1 MLIGEII
8 SVALGALRANKL
20 RSLLTM
26 LGIVIGVGAVIAV
39 VALGTG
45 AQQAVKD
52 RIAALGTTLLTVSPG
67 QQRGGGGG
75 SRSPARSSGSRS
87 TTRKPSTSAR
97 RTLLAVQPEMR
108 SMQQVVCGNKNAST
122 QIIGTTPNYLEVRK
136 YTLKAGK
143 MFTAA
148 DDEGRQ
154 RVAVVG
160 NTVVDNLGITTPEA
174 LIGENVRIRGT
185 QFTVIGV
192 LAPKGQ
198 ANAFQDPD
206 DEVLVPINTARFRV
220 NGSDRLQSISA
231 LAESEDKIPDAMA
244 DIQRILRRQHQ
255 IRQGLPDDFQIR
267 NQSDILATTQET
279 TQVMTY
285 LLSGIAAVSLLV
297 GGIGI
302 MNIMLVSVTER
313 TREIGIR
320 KALGATRFNILL
332 QFLIEAVVL
341 CVLGGVDRHRTRR
354 RRRDRHEQDRRL
366 VDADLVDRDRHGVRL
381 LGVRRRGVRRVAGAS
396 RRDARSDH
404 GAALR
409 VGAGQGSGKRE
420 TAHRSTSVCR
430 FRFQVASR
438 SPLPASTERIRT
450 ASRPGRE
457 RGGHSPRRDGSESRR
472 ARRGLRS

>member
-1 MLIGEII
+1 MDLAVAAAVRVVVAAAVAGADQMLIGEII
-8 SVALGALRANKL
+8 SVAIGALRANKL

-52 RIAALGTTLLTVSPG
+52 RIAALGTTLLTVNPG

-75 SRSPARSSGSRS
+75 VAIAGGQQRLTIDDAKAIDERA
-87 TTRKPSTSAR
+87 TN
-97 RTLLAVQPEMR
+97 LLAVQPEMR
-108 SMQQVVCGNKNAST
+108 SQQQVVYGNKNAST
-122 QIIGTTPNYLEVRK
+122 QIIGTSPNYLEVRK
-136 YTLKAGK
+136 YSLKAGK

-160 NTVVDNLGITTPEA
+160 SAVLDNLGITTPEA
-174 LIGENVRIRGT
+174 LIGETVRIRGT
-185 QFTVIGV
+185 QFTVVGV
-192 LAPKGQ
+192 LASKGQ
-198 ANAFQDPD
+198 ANAFQNPD
-206 DEVLVPINTARFRV
+206 DQILVPINTARFRV

-231 LAESEDKIPDAMA
+231 LAESEEKIPDAMA
-244 DIQRILRRQHQ
+244 DIQRVLRRQHK
-255 IRQGLPDDFQIR
+255 IRQGNPDDFQIR

-341 CVLGGVDRHRTRR
+341 CCLGGIV
-354 RRRDRHEQDRRL
+354 
-366 VDADLVDRDRHGVRL
+366 GIG
-381 LGVRRRGVRRVAGAS
+381 LGAGGASIMSKVAGWSTQISTSAIVMAFAFS
-396 RRDARSDH
+396 AFVGVAFGVWPARRAATLDPIV
-404 GAALR
+404 ALR
-409 VGAGQGSGKRE
+409 YE
-420 TAHRSTSVCR
+420 
-430 FRFQVASR
+430 
-438 SPLPASTERIRT
+438 
-450 ASRPGRE
+450 
-457 RGGHSPRRDGSESRR
+457 
-472 ARRGLRS
+472 

>member
-1 MLIGEII
+1 
-8 SVALGALRANKL
+8 
-20 RSLLTM
+20 
-26 LGIVIGVGAVIAV
+26 
-39 VALGTG
+39 
-45 AQQAVKD
+45 
-52 RIAALGTTLLTVSPG
+52 
-67 QQRGGGGG
+67 
-75 SRSPARSSGSRS
+75 
-87 TTRKPSTSAR
+87 
-97 RTLLAVQPEMR
+97 
-108 SMQQVVCGNKNAST
+108 MQQVVWGNKNAST
-122 QIIGTTPNYLEVRK
+122 QIIGTTPNYLQVRK

-160 NTVVDNLGITTPEA
+160 NTVVTNLGITTPEA

-231 LAESEDKIPDAMA
+231 LAESEEKIPDAMA
-244 DIQRILRRQHQ
+244 DIQRILRRQHR

-341 CVLGGVDRHRTRR
+341 CVLGGVIGIGLGAGGAID
-354 RRRDRHEQDRRL
+354 HEQDRWL
-366 VDADLVDRDRHGVRL
+366 VDAGLVDRDRHGVRL
-381 LGVRRRGVRRVAGAS
+381 LRVRRRGVRRVAGPS

-404 GAALR
+404 RSSLR
-409 VGAGQGSGKRE
+409 VDRGRAEAEAR
-420 TAHRSTSVCR
+420 TAHRISFGVPFSLPDALPRVR
-430 FRFQVASR
+430 FRLPPENSNGISARARTRRPFTSAGR
-438 SPLPASTERIRT
+438 KRKPASAARAAFANSSCVDWSTVTLAGSTRPSVSTVKRT
-450 ASRPGRE
+450 RTRP
-457 RGGHSPRRDGSESRR
+457 PMP
-472 ARRGLRS
+472 ACRSISG